1 MSYPSISVVIP
12 FYNEAGNVI
21 PLIEAIIHS
30 LKDKTQFN
38 IILIDDAS
46 RDSTYAEI
54 TTCIQNYPE
63 VTGVR
68 HLRQRGQSAALWT
81 GITMAPHEWI
91 LTLDGD
97 GQNNPADALMLLNTL
112 KNTPNTHDI
121 VIFGNRPD
129 RKDSWFTKFNSRA
142 ANRIRQFILKDNCPD
157 TGCGLKL
164 FPRKGFLSLHHFNHF
179 HRYLPTLFQM
189 QGYHTINVPVTH
201 RPRTR
206 GKSKYGFWNR
216 FLPGVWDLVG
226 VLWLK
231 NRPLRAEIA
240 VIEGQLKE
248 KIENK
253 EDERKV
259 G

>member
-21 PLIEAIIHS
+21 PLIEATIHS
-30 LKDKTQFN
+30 LRDKIHFN
-38 IILIDDAS
+38 IILVDDAS

-54 TTCIQNYPE
+54 TACIQNYPE

-81 GITMAPHEWI
+81 GITIAPHEWI
-91 LTLDGD
+91 MTLDGD

-112 KNTPNTHDI
+112 KNAPKTKNT
-121 VIFGNRPD
+121 VVFGNRPD
-129 RKDSWFTKFNSRA
+129 RKDSWSTKVYSRA

-164 FPRKGFLSLHHFNHF
+164 FPRKGFLSFPHFNHF
-179 HRYLPTLFQM
+179 HRYLPSLFQM
-189 QGYHTINVPVTH
+189 HGYHIMNVPVTH

-216 FLPGVWDLVG
+216 FLPGIWDLLG

-231 NRPLRAEIA
+231 NRPVHAEIA
-240 VIEGQLKE
+240 IIEGQLKE
-248 KIENK
+248 VIKNEEEKRKI
-253 EDERKV
+253 